1 MTTVYQHQGHLDN
14 APVTFTVNPD
24 GTGSLSEVWITQD
37 YLQCMFKLADT
48 DGNGTLD
55 KYELAQVLFQCQASG
70 DLNLTPQRVM
80 KVMKAADTNND
91 NKIDY
96 SEVMHLDG
104 KAIEAERLCNDSSQ
118 R

>member
-1 MTTVYQHQGHLDN
+1 MTTVYQYQDHLGN
-14 APVTFTVNPD
+14 APVNFTVKPD
-24 GTGSLSEVWITQD
+24 GTGSLSEVSRLQLQD
-37 YLQCMFKLADT
+37 YLRCMFKLADT

-55 KYELAQVLFQCQASG
+55 RTEFARVLRKATAF
-70 DLNLTPQRVM
+70 NLSPQRVM